1 MIRPDVLLY
10 DWDDTLVDCWSAI
23 AAAMNAAFAA
33 FGMPPWSVQEVR
45 ARARRSLR
53 EAFPDLF
60 GPDWPRA
67 REIFYAKLEEEHLG
81 ALSAKPGVE
90 ALLDIGRAWPQGV
103 VSNKSGPV
111 LRREIAHL
119 RWQDRFDIAIG
130 SGDAPA
136 DKPDPAPLRL
146 ALSALA
152 LPSAR
157 HAWYIG
163 DSAIDMKAARAAGCT
178 AVLLGNAEH
187 DGGVQSLSP
196 DIHAPDAAAL
206 AALLRKIA

>member
-23 AAAMNAAFAA
+23 ASAMNAAFAA
-33 FGMPPWSVQEVR
+33 FGMPPWSKEEVR

-53 EAFPDLF
+53 DAFPDLF
-60 GPDWPRA
+60 GSDWMRA
-67 REIFYAKLEEEHLG
+67 REIFYARLEEEHLS

-90 ALLDIGRAWPQGV
+90 AMLEVGKAWPQGV
-103 VSNKSGPV
+103 VSNKSGSV

-119 RWQDRFDIAIG
+119 RWQDRFGIAIG
-130 SGDAPA
+130 SGDASA
-136 DKPDPAPLRL
+136 DKPDPAPLRM
-146 ALSALA
+146 ALA
-152 LPSAR
+152 ALAPRSGG

-163 DSAIDMKAARAAGCT
+163 DSAIDMKAARAAGFT

-187 DGGVQSLSP
+187 DGGVESLSP
-196 DIHAPDAAAL
+196 DLHAPDAAAL